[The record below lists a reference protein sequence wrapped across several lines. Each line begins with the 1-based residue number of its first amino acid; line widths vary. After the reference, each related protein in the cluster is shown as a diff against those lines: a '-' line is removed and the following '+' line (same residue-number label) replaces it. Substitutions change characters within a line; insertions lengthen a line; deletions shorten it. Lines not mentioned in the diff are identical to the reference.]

1 MSGVDWAQTLGM
13 GRHGLYVWPAFGL
26 TLVILGGLLLHGWRA
41 RRRLQR
47 DLRQRWLR
55 ERRP

>member
-1 MSGVDWAQTLGM
+1 MSGVEWAQVLGL

-26 TLVILGGLLLHGWRA
+26 TLVILGGLLLHGWQA

-47 DLRQRWLR
+47 TLRQRWRR

>member
-1 MSGVDWAQTLGM
+1 MSGVDWAQALGM

-26 TLVILGGLLLHGWRA
+26 TLIVLGGLLLPGWQA

-47 DLRQRWLR
+47 ELRQRWRR

>member
-1 MSGVDWAQTLGM
+1 MTGVDWTQALSM

-26 TLVILGGLLLHGWRA
+26 TLAVLGGLLLQGWLA
-41 RRRLQR
+41 RRRLER
-47 DLRQRWLR
+47 TLRQRWRR

>member
-1 MSGVDWAQTLGM
+1 MSGVEWAQVLGM

-26 TLVILGGLLLHGWRA
+26 TLVILGGLLLHCWQA
-41 RRRLQR
+41 RRRLAR
-47 DLRQRWLR
+47 ELRQRWQR

>member
-1 MSGVDWAQTLGM
+1 MSGVDWAQALGM

-26 TLVILGGLLLHGWRA
+26 TLIVLGGLLLHGWQA
-41 RRRLQR
+41 RCGLQR
-47 DLRQRWLR
+47 ELRQRWRR

>member
-1 MSGVDWAQTLGM
+1 MSGVDWAQALGM

-26 TLVILGGLLLHGWRA
+26 TLIVLGGLLLYGWQA

-47 DLRQRWLR
+47 ELRQRWRR

>member
-1 MSGVDWAQTLGM
+1 MSGVDWAQALGM

-26 TLVILGGLLLHGWRA
+26 TLIVLGGLLLHGWQA
-41 RRRLQR
+41 RCRLQR
-47 DLRQRWLR
+47 ELRQRWRR

>member
-1 MSGVDWAQTLGM
+1 MSGVDWAQALGM

-26 TLVILGGLLLHGWRA
+26 TLIVLGGLLLHGWQA
-41 RRRLQR
+41 RRQLQR
-47 DLRQRWLR
+47 ELRQRWRR

>member
-1 MSGVDWAQTLGM
+1 MSGVEWAQALGM

-26 TLVILGGLLLHGWRA
+26 TLVILGGLLLHGWQA

-47 DLRQRWLR
+47 TLRQRWRR

>member
-1 MSGVDWAQTLGM
+1 MDWAQALGM

-26 TLVILGGLLLHGWRA
+26 TLIVLGGLLLHGWQA

-47 DLRQRWLR
+47 ELRQRWRR

>member
-1 MSGVDWAQTLGM
+1 MSGVDWAQALGM

-26 TLVILGGLLLHGWRA
+26 TLIVLGGLLLHGWQG

-47 DLRQRWLR
+47 ELRQRWRR

>member
-1 MSGVDWAQTLGM
+1 MSGVDWAQALGM

-26 TLVILGGLLLHGWRA
+26 PLIVLGGLLLHAWQA

-47 DLRQRWLR
+47 ELRQRWRR